1 MSLFIDSH
9 FSVFAEDCFEE
20 EKNSSSASDV
30 SNSNQ
35 DKLIANKLISDQL
48 INNQVINNQ
57 LISGNQESNQSA
69 CPAIWDDVLCWFPI
83 PAGKIARV
91 SCGSMFQAI
100 GSEIPKDD
108 LFKGKCSN

>member
-20 EKNSSSASDV
+20 ERNSSSNV
-30 SNSNQ
+30 SNTDQ
-35 DKLIANKLISDQL
+35 DELIANKLISEQL
-48 INNQVINNQ
+48 ISNQ
-57 LISGNQESNQSA
+57 LISTNQESNQSA

-108 LFKGKCSN
+108 LFKGKCSD